1 MSEEY
6 PVVSVSQISQTR
18 CLGQG
23 CWNPLLV
30 GMRVSW
36 VEQPLAARTDSS
48 VDSIVVGAL
57 IPEDGS
63 VDPKKRPDTQIW
75 PA

>member
-1 MSEEY
+1 M
-6 PVVSVSQISQTR
+6 SVSQISQMR

-23 CWNPLLV
+23 CCNPLLV
-30 GMRVSW
+30 GMRVWSA
-36 VEQPLAARTDSS
+36 EQPLAARIDSS
-48 VDSIVVGAL
+48 VDSIVVAAL